1 MKWVLLC
8 WWHFIKL
15 IFLIILSAPNKIMGS
30 WTHSCRSYSPLII
43 EDWMNIKYV
52 MVIYSET
59 PDTTYWLWDIET
71 SMLSYDPVAKNYGWQ
86 ELLTIYV
93 YECWHPK
100 LCDKHI
106 LLCYA
111 RHKTSIFS
119 QSVSKMP
126 EMVAIGNDAE
136 SQKFIPFKDARF
148 PNPIVMVDNTSTDTD
163 YTCPRSCS
171 LAPPPPPPRPRR
183 SCCWPPA
190 AAARTPPPRSRLL
203 PWSSSRYYLYI

>member
-1 MKWVLLC
+1 
-8 WWHFIKL
+8 
-15 IFLIILSAPNKIMGS
+15 
-30 WTHSCRSYSPLII
+30 
-43 EDWMNIKYV
+43 
-52 MVIYSET
+52 
-59 PDTTYWLWDIET
+59 
-71 SMLSYDPVAKNYGWQ
+71 MLSYDPVAKNYGWQ

-136 SQKFIPFKDARF
+136 SQKFIPFRDARF
-148 PNPIVMVDNTSTDTD
+148 PNPTVVVDHRSTDTD
-163 YTCPRSCS
+163 TAPVLDPAARPRLPHLHGHGGAVADLLQLLLKLPR
-171 LAPPPPPPRPRR
+171 LAPDSCRGQAFVTVCIFKEDSKERKGKQASQVSFKIKANLSLLCRGLPVQYLVKHQITCTVYLIFNFRR
-183 SCCWPPA
+183 YLLGYIL
-190 AAARTPPPRSRLL
+190 RLIHC
-203 PWSSSRYYLYI
+203 P